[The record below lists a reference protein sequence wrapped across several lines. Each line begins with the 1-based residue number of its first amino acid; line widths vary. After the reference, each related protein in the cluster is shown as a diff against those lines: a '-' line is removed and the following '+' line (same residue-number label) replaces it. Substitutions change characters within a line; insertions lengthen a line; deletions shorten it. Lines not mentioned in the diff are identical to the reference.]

1 MKAFKGFILFCF
13 LLLGISSCF
22 DPPNFSDA
30 PEIAFS
36 KIEFKVTP
44 EFSVMDTL
52 ILYLDFK
59 DGDGDMGLNQKNLQ
73 HRSDPYHPFTYYLET
88 SGGGIRPVATF
99 ETQISAPAPLPLEV
113 SVLKASAPLGKL
125 VTNRTRNKPGYGTLP
140 PLDPGQVDCKDYIVS
155 YLIIPPELLSTI
167 DSSYNVVAT
176 SPTGAVLIQDTL
188 YFTQNQN
195 HYNIRIR
202 FYQKIGSQ
210 LEEFSWEEEFCSTF
224 NGRYPVLSDRNDPLE
239 GTLRYNMKSTG
250 FLALFS
256 VKTLALDVI
265 VSDRSL
271 KSDSIRT
278 PEFTLDRI
286 RVN

>member
-1 MKAFKGFILFCF
+1 MKAIRGFVLFCF
-13 LLLGISSCF
+13 LLTGISSCF
-22 DPPNFSDA
+22 DPPDFSDA
-30 PEIAFS
+30 PEITFN

-44 EFSVMDTL
+44 EFGVMDTL
-52 ILYLDFK
+52 ILYIDFK
-59 DGDGDMGLNQKNLQ
+59 DGDGDMGFNPANMD

-88 SGGGIRPVATF
+88 ADGGIRPVTTF
-99 ETQISAPAPLPLEV
+99 EARITAPSPIPQEV

-125 VTNRTRNKPGYGTLP
+125 VTNRTRSKPGYSFLP

-167 DSSYNVVAT
+167 DSTYNVVAT
-176 SPTGAVLIQDTL
+176 NTEGAVIIQDTL
-188 YFTQNQN
+188 YFAQNQN
-195 HYNIRIR
+195 YFNIRIR
-202 FYQKIGSQ
+202 FYQKVGSE
-210 LEEFSWEEEFCSTF
+210 LEEFSWEDEFCSTF
-224 NGRYPVLSDRNDPLE
+224 NGRYPLLSDSNDPLE

-250 FLALFS
+250 FLTLFS

-265 VSDRSL
+265 ISDRSL